1 MTSWLLSLYP
11 DATQLWVPTQ
21 DHCSLLFWV
30 LTTLSP
36 IWPPHDH
43 RISELEKDLR
53 SDHLSPNRRK
63 KRNQLHRIWIKRM
76 WYIYTVEYCSA
87 MKKNKITPFAATWM
101 LEILLMSEVSQGGK
115 NIIWHPL
122 FVESKRRWYKW
133 TYLEHIK
140 RLTDLDKELMV
151 SRVG

>member
-30 LTTLSP
+30 LTTP
-36 IWPPHDH
+36 ITHMATPWSQEFRVGKGSYERPPFTKQVK
-43 RISELEKDLR
+43 EKESSTLYLDKE
-53 SDHLSPNRRK
+53 DVVH
-63 KRNQLHRIWIKRM
+63 H
-76 WYIYTVEYCSA
+76 TVEYYSA
-87 MKKNKITPFAATWM
+87 MKKNKITPFEATWM

-122 FVESKRRWYKW
+122 FVESKKRWYKW
-133 TYLEHIK
+133 TYLQHIK
-140 RLTDLDKELMV
+140 RLTDLDKELTV